1 MESTALRSI
10 AIIGGGSAGWMT
22 AAALATNLL
31 KNSVSDF
38 TITLVESDAIGTV
51 GVGEATIPPIKL
63 FNQMLGIDPHEFVR
77 QTQGSF
83 KLGIE
88 FVNWGKLGHRYFHPF
103 GTHGAE
109 FDRVPLHHYWVRDH
123 LARDTAS
130 VSTASFDDL
139 SMGWGLAREGR
150 FADPMPDKRL
160 IQSTFDFAYH
170 FDAGLYAAYLHRMA
184 ETLGVKRIEGQIVDV
199 QLNGDSGNI
208 SGVTLA
214 DGQHVAADFFVDC
227 TGFSGLLIGQA
238 LGTDY
243 VDWSHWLPVDRAL
256 AVPCAHPEDGR
267 KGGGFTPYTR
277 STARE
282 AGWQWRIPL
291 QHRIGNGH
299 VYCSSF
305 TSDYAAADV
314 LMANLD
320 GAALAEPRPLR
331 FKTGRRAAF
340 WAKNCVA
347 IGLSAGFLEPLES
360 TSLHLIQS
368 AIMRLLVLLPSRDG
382 SPLPAAE
389 FNRLSIEEWE
399 RTRDFIILH
408 YHASDRDDAELWRY
422 VKAMPIPDSLRY
434 KIDHFRHSA
443 RLVSEGPE
451 LFQNPSWLAVYL
463 GQGIIPSGYDPAVDQ
478 RGHVPAARHMAQIRD
493 AVQQTAAHAPTHQ
506 AYIDMHCKAAAV

>member
-1 MESTALRSI
+1 MEQNNLRSI

-22 AAALATNLL
+22 AAALATNLRGSC
-31 KNSVSDF
+31 K
-38 TITLVESDAIGTV
+38 ITLVESDAIGTV

-63 FNQMLGIDPHEFVR
+63 FNQMLGIDAREFVR
-77 QTQGSF
+77 ATNGSF

-88 FVNWGKLGHRYFHPF
+88 FVNWGKQDHRYFHPF
-103 GTHGAE
+103 GSHGAE

-123 LARDTAS
+123 LAGDAAS
-130 VSTASFDDL
+130 ASTASFDAL
-139 SMGWGLAREGR
+139 SMGWGLAQNGR
-150 FADPMPDKRL
+150 FCDPMPDKRM
-160 IQSTFDFAYH
+160 IQSTFDYAYH
-170 FDAGLYAAYLHRMA
+170 FDAGLYAQYLRKLA
-184 ETLGVKRIEGQIVDV
+184 ENLGVTRIEGEIIDTHVDGES
-199 QLNGDSGNI
+199 GDI
-208 SGVTLA
+208 SSVSLA
-214 DGQHVAADFFVDC
+214 DGQAIAADFFIDC
-227 TGFSGLLIGQA
+227 TGFRGLLIGQA
-238 LGTDY
+238 LGVEN

-256 AVPCAHPEDGR
+256 AVPCTHPADGA

-277 STARE
+277 STAQD

-305 TSDYAAADV
+305 ISDDAAADT
-314 LMANLD
+314 LLANLD
-320 GAALAEPRPLR
+320 GDALADPRPLR

-368 AIMRLLVLLPSRDG
+368 AIMRLLVLLPTRDN
-382 SPLPAAE
+382 SPLPAVE

-408 YHASDRDDAELWRY
+408 YCATQRDDAELWRY
-422 VKAMPIPDSLRY
+422 VRNMQIPDTLAY

-443 RLVSEGPE
+443 RLVSNGPE

-463 GQGIIPSGYDPAVDQ
+463 GQGIIPQGYDPAVDE
-478 RGHVPAARHMAQIRD
+478 RSHVPATRHMAQLRRAVAD
-493 AVQQTAAHAPTHQ
+493 ASAQAPMHQ
-506 AYIDMHCKAAAV
+506 AYIDMHCRAAV